1 MNARIPTPKIERVE
15 LLVRSKRRSNFGAL
29 IYGIDADQ
37 NGFAVEC
44 APKLIP
50 DSSCVELGQMWLV
63 EGPMRVRT
71 TSLPNGFVR
80 HERVITAQT
89 AELTRPSGQ
98 RWINW
103 IIESKDCLGIGS
115 SKARL
120 LWDTFGPDLERLA
133 DEHDI
138 AALSKVLSHE
148 MAERLCFAIQ
158 KSGIAKA
165 LNWMDQVGMPRSLGR
180 KVVEHWGAET
190 SQHVE
195 ANPYHLISFE
205 AKWGKVDAF
214 ARSRLKVEKDDQ
226 RRLVAAIEQCL
237 YDAIAL
243 GHTCLPIPEIRR
255 RVAKRLSDSKQP
267 DWKLADAAMLLTE
280 GSSQQGYLPF
290 RRIGDRLQ
298 VNGMSIIEADIAER
312 LLQMAAGEEALGQ
325 AGLFSQVV
333 VNPHAVE
340 LLVDGYLAGGKYK
353 LNAEQKQA
361 VKTCSVNHFSM
372 ILGGAGT
379 GKTTVLDALYKSIMA
394 QHPGILI
401 YQIALAGLASQRMQ
415 QATGLPAMTI
425 ASFLLNV
432 DEGGIEIGSLIVV
445 DESSMVDVLLF
456 HRLLRHLPPGVRLIL
471 VGDHCQLPGIGPG
484 VILHALAGHPK
495 IAQTHLIQITRQ
507 SQASGIPEVA
517 QAIRNHQIP
526 KWDNYHPP
534 AVARRPAPRQQD
546 GLFDLGVSFIA
557 CPNAQ
562 INETVVRVY
571 EELGGCGHDH
581 SVQLLSPLKD
591 GPGGVNDLNFILH
604 GKFHKKSPE
613 VLYESVQYG
622 EMAFITKKRL
632 TLREGDLVMFTVND
646 YELNLRNGTLGRVQ
660 KALPI
665 GEPGAPC
672 CTVSFD
678 GREYDFTVE
687 QAGNLLHAY
696 ALTVHKGQGN
706 QFKRVVI
713 PIRSS
718 NLLDNSMIYTAVT
731 RGVEQVV
738 LVGDVNAAVAAILGP
753 SNAAKRCV
761 MLPTL
766 LESSTI

>member
-1 MNARIPTPKIERVE
+1 MNARIPTPKIVRVE
-15 LLVRSKRRSNFGAL
+15 LLVRSVRKSHFGAL
-29 IYGIDADQ
+29 FYGIDADQ
-37 NGFAVEC
+37 SGFAVEC
-44 APKLIP
+44 SPKLIP
-50 DSSCVELGQMWLV
+50 DSSCVEAGQMWLV
-63 EGPMRVRT
+63 EGPVRVRT
-71 TSLPNGFVR
+71 RTLPNGLVK
-80 HERVITAQT
+80 HERVITAQK

-98 RWINW
+98 RWISW
-103 IIESKDCLGIGS
+103 INESKDCFGIGQ
-115 SKARL
+115 SKATL

-138 AALSKVLSHE
+138 AALSKVISHE

-190 SQHVE
+190 KQHVE

-205 AKWGKVDAF
+205 AKWDRVDAF

-237 YDAIAL
+237 YDAMAL
-243 GHTCLPIPEIRR
+243 GHTCLPIPELRR
-255 RVAKRLSDSKQP
+255 RVAKRLSDRNSP
-267 DWKLADAAMLLTE
+267 DWNLADAAMLLTE

-290 RRIGDRLQ
+290 RRIGDRMQ
-298 VNGMSIIEADIAER
+298 ANGMSIIEADIAER
-312 LLQMAAGEEALGQ
+312 LLQMAAGEEGLGQ
-325 AGLFSQVV
+325 TGLFSQVV
-333 VNPHAVE
+333 VDAHAVE
-340 LLVDGYLAGGKYK
+340 LFVDGYLAGGKYQ

-394 QHPGILI
+394 QHPGIPI

-432 DEGGIEIGSLIVV
+432 NEGEMEIGSLVVV
-445 DESSMVDVLLF
+445 DESSMVDVILF
-456 HRLLRHLPPGVRLIL
+456 HRLLGHLPPGVRLIL

-495 IAQTHLIQITRQ
+495 IAQTHLIQVTRQ

-526 KWDNYHPP
+526 KWDSYHPP

-557 CPNAQ
+557 CPTAQ
-562 INETVVRVY
+562 INDTVVRVY
-571 EELGGCGHDH
+571 EELGGCGLDH

-604 GKFHKKSPE
+604 GKFHKKSRE
-613 VLYESVQYG
+613 VMYENVQHG
-622 EMAFITKKRL
+622 EMGFITKKRL
-632 TLREGDLVMFTVND
+632 TLREGELVMFGVND
-646 YELNLRNGTLGRVQ
+646 YQLNLRNGTLGRVE
-660 KALPI
+660 KAMPV
-665 GEPGAPC
+665 GEPGSPC

-678 GREYDFTVE
+678 GMEYDFTVE
-687 QAGNLLHAY
+687 QASNLLHAY

-706 QFKRVVI
+706 QFRRVVI

-718 NLLDNSMIYTAVT
+718 KLLDNSMIYTAVT

-738 LVGDVNAAVAAILGP
+738 LVGDVKAAVAAILGP
-753 SNAAKRCV
+753 SNAMQRCV

-766 LESSTI
+766 LESSKI